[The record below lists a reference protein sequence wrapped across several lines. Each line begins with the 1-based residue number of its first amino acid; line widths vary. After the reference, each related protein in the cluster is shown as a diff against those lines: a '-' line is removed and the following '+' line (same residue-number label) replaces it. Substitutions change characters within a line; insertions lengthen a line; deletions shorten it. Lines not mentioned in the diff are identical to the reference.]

1 MRSRFEHSRWSCA
14 RISHI
19 LNSDH
24 SMVSK
29 QSKRILVCGAH
40 LVWSSSVERWECTS
54 LYICREYISITE
66 WCSCSSEHLDKQIEL
81 NYNRL
86 ENHCDEDNSEMFFRF
101 EKRSVSLILHVL
113 FGDSP
118 IKQEQ
123 EVVLKAQLV
132 YSKQVL
138 YFGPFIPK
146 SLEKSGSGVTFNI
159 SYLYYLIICNIP
171 YEQWT
176 SLSSPWIHWIVV
188 RVVFYKLLHSL
199 PWLDES
205 AS

>member
-54 LYICREYISITE
+54 LYICKEYISITE
-66 WCSCSSEHLDKQIEL
+66 WRSCSSEHLDKQIEL

-86 ENHCDEDNSEMFFRF
+86 ENHCDEDNSEMFFSIREAFCFTDITRF
-101 EKRSVSLILHVL
+101 IRRFTNQTRTRS
-113 FGDSP
+113 G
-118 IKQEQ
+118 
-123 EVVLKAQLV
+123 
-132 YSKQVL
+132 
-138 YFGPFIPK
+138 PK
-146 SLEKSGSGVTFNI
+146 STARVFQTSIVLRTIHSKTFG
-159 SYLYYLIICNIP
+159 
-171 YEQWT
+171 EVW
-176 SLSSPWIHWIVV
+176 
-188 RVVFYKLLHSL
+188 
-199 PWLDES
+199 
-205 AS
+205 